1 MDMKNENK
9 TQRLCKSSPPTSTA
23 ASSDSAL
30 SPSIA
35 TSTGRGS
42 VARVLAFS
50 GRCHFQRCPLLRR
63 STATQQCRLRM
74 LRHCAQCTA
83 LIVIGPT
90 AIIEIIRWRFQ
101 QQGGFCVEV
110 VAQALRSAS
119 ERTADTWSGHR
130 SSIEMLRRSCAVCP
144 ISIM

>member
-1 MDMKNENK
+1 MKTK
-9 TQRLCKSSPPTSTA
+9 HRGFASPSPPTSTA

-30 SPSIA
+30 SPSIVA

-42 VARVLAFS
+42 VAAVLAFS
-50 GRCHFQRCPLLRR
+50 GRCHFQLCPLLRR

-119 ERTADTWSGHR
+119 EKTADTWSGHR